1 MNSLILASAGCG
13 SRMKAGINKLFLE
26 FGGHPLI
33 YYTLSHVFASKLL
46 SELIIV
52 ARPEEYAFFENI
64 LKAIPHSIPV
74 RFAPGGEE
82 RIDSIVNGMRQIA
95 EKSRK
100 VLIHDGARPLVDGKV
115 IDQAF
120 SSITE
125 ESPAVAV
132 CIPSVDTIKQ
142 SDGNH
147 IISTLDRNRIYRAQT
162 PQGGFTSLYRKALC
176 SLKSREGITDDAS
189 VFEKY
194 GVPVKIIPG
203 KEKFFKVTCPED
215 RKKLEG
221 ALETSMMP
229 IRIGQGYDIHQIAED
244 RPLILGGVRISEKNG
259 LLGHSDADALVHAI
273 MDSILGAAGLPDIGH
288 FFPDDDPKFLGAD
301 SLKLLRYVG
310 EKADEAGY
318 SVGNLDSTIIAER
331 PKMAPHIHKMKENIA
346 EALHIE
352 LNQVNI
358 KATTNE
364 NLGPIGKGLG
374 IAALASVILF
384 RRNSNGE

>member
-1 MNSLILASAGCG
+1 MNSLILAAAGCG
-13 SRMKAGINKLFLE
+13 SRMKASVNKLFLE

-33 YYTLSHVFASKLL
+33 YYTLSHVFTSKLL
-46 SELIIV
+46 SELVIV
-52 ARPEEYAFFENI
+52 ARPEEYAFFERI
-64 LKAIPHSIPV
+64 LKTIPHSIPV
-74 RFAPGGEE
+74 RFAPGGKE
-82 RIDSIVNGMRQIA
+82 RIDSIENGMQQIDK
-95 EKSRK
+95 KSRK
-100 VLIHDGARPLVDGKV
+100 VLIHDGARPLVDGQV

-132 CIPSVDTIKQ
+132 CIPSIDTIKQ
-142 SDGNH
+142 SDGDH

-162 PQGGFTSLYRKALC
+162 PQGGFTFLYRKAL
-176 SLKSREGITDDAS
+176 SALKSREGITDDAS

-194 GVPVKIIPG
+194 GVPVKIILG
-203 KEKFFKVTCPED
+203 KEEFFKVTSPED
-215 RKKLEG
+215 GKKLEG
-221 ALETSMMP
+221 ALKKAMMP
-229 IRIGQGYDIHQIAED
+229 IRIGQGYDIHRIAED

>member
-1 MNSLILASAGCG
+1 MNSLILAAAGCG

-33 YYTLSHVFASKLL
+33 YYTLSNVFTSRLL

-52 ARPEEYAFFENI
+52 ARPEEYAFFKNI
-64 LKAIPHSIPV
+64 LKIIPHSIPV

-82 RIDSIVNGMRQIA
+82 RIDSIVNGMQKID

-100 VLIHDGARPLVDGKV
+100 VLIHDGARPMVDGQV
-115 IDQAF
+115 IDLAF

-142 SDGNH
+142 TDGGR
-147 IISTLDRNRIYRAQT
+147 IISTLDRNHIYRAQT
-162 PQGGFTSLYRKALC
+162 PQGGFTFLYRRALG
-176 SLKSREGITDDAS
+176 SLKNREGITDDAS

-203 KEKFFKVTCPED
+203 REEFFKVTSPED

-221 ALETSMMP
+221 ALKLAMMP
-229 IRIGQGYDIHQIAED
+229 IRIGQGYDIHRIAED

-259 LLGHSDADALVHAI
+259 LLGHSDADALAHAI

-301 SLKLLRYVG
+301 SMKLLRYVG
-310 EKADEAGY
+310 EKAEEEGY
-318 SVGNLDSTIIAER
+318 SVGNLDSTIIAEK
-331 PKMAPHIHKMKENIA
+331 PKMAPHIHKMRENIA